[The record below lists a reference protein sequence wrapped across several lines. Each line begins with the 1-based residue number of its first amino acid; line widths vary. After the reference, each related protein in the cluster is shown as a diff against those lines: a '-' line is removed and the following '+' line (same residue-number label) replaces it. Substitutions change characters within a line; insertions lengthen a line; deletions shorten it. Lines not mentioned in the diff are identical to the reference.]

1 MRLISW
7 NVNGIRSLESKGL
20 IGMIGGVLN
29 SPDIVC
35 FQETKA
41 QDEQVRE
48 ALKELG
54 GYHIYSNSAEKKGY
68 SGVAILTKEEPL
80 NVSQGIGISEHDR
93 EGRVLTAE
101 YNDFYLVTVYTPNS
115 QNELARLDYRKEWDL
130 DFGSYLEKLSVNK
143 PVICCGDLN
152 VAHTEK
158 DLARPKSNFNK
169 TAGYT
174 QVEIDG
180 FSALL
185 ERGFLD
191 SFRLLHPEDISY
203 SWWSYRMNAREKNI
217 GWRIDYFIVSECL
230 KGRVLDSGIMG
241 EVGGSD
247 HCPVFLELA

>member
-115 QNELARLDYRKEWDL
+115 QTCYLLWRFECSPYGERFSSSKVEFQQDGRL
-130 DFGSYLEKLSVNK
+130 
-143 PVICCGDLN
+143 
-152 VAHTEK
+152 HT
-158 DLARPKSNFNK
+158 S
-169 TAGYT
+169 
-174 QVEIDG
+174 
-180 FSALL
+180 
-185 ERGFLD
+185 
-191 SFRLLHPEDISY
+191 
-203 SWWSYRMNAREKNI
+203 
-217 GWRIDYFIVSECL
+217 
-230 KGRVLDSGIMG
+230 
-241 EVGGSD
+241 
-247 HCPVFLELA
+247 